1 MNKPVQSI
9 DSYYTYPIVNAMRKH
24 LNVTIRTSQGKQY
37 LSIKQQLLGEIMIEI
52 AEGKMKDE

>member
-1 MNKPVQSI
+1 MNKSAQSI
-9 DSYYTYPIVNAMRKH
+9 DSYYTDPIVNAMRKH
-24 LNVTIRTSQGKQY
+24 LNVTIRTSQRKQY